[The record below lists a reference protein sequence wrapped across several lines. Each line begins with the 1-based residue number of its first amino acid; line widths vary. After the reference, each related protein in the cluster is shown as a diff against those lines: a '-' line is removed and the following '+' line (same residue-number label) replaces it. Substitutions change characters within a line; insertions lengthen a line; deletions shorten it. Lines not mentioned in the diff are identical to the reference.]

1 MITAE
6 RLESLLDER
15 EKVQRQL
22 EQIEAE
28 LCSIDQEIAELE
40 AK

>member
-1 MITAE
+1 MTTSE

-15 EKVQRQL
+15 AKLQRQF

-28 LCSIDQEIAELE
+28 MTSIDEEIAELE
-40 AK
+40 AE